1 MRERQD
7 GLLAEIYDKVC
18 QIQIKPLHLR
28 PEPRTSVP
36 SFDEERSIASLYSPG
51 SLEGPRAGGRGR
63 ASTEGSVSSPM
74 DDSGKDHSDG
84 NGLQPDDRQLAEKR
98 KVRGSYRHS
107 FVRKAQLKHE
117 ETAAAAS
124 LHLASLKAYSLN
136 AAPETGAL
144 RALGQAVVTSS
155 VFTGTI
161 TFLIFLNVVLLGV
174 EVDMSANL
182 GQDQVPLWFGT
193 VNAIIVLI
201 FVLEVFLKCLAY
213 GLHEFWCGADS
224 KWNIFDSCI
233 IAVSVVDTNVD
244 IWAQMM
250 AHSMATSTHLR
261 LMRSLR
267 LARALRGVRV
277 VRLFRYV
284 SALRT
289 LVLCI
294 VSTMASLV
302 WTLVLLVLIFYTFGV
317 ILTQLV
323 TDHCRD
329 ATVLNSGDL
338 NAVPSCDASLARYW
352 QSVPHSMLTL
362 FMSIS
367 GGVSWEDA
375 LRPLEAVSPL
385 AAGLMVCYIVLTVL
399 AVLNVVTGVF
409 CNTAIESAHAD
420 KDVAAIKQIHK
431 QAAQVQSLQQLGK
444 EFEEAMSQQKMAS
457 FLQSM
462 GISTGPAQADMA
474 RDCVSGFVPGTLHK
488 MLRRLKARLEEDG
501 VTTEIQAAIKHT
513 IETIEPSRQTEAAG
527 QHQVEAVA
535 WPGEEW
541 TVKFLCHR
549 CGTLADAEA
558 NIKGKCSRLG
568 VRRPMRARRGR
579 GSSQLARYNLER
591 LGYPIR
597 PKDSDTEAAQL
608 AAGLRQGP

>member
-1 MRERQD
+1 MDEPAVESATDSDPTTVSVEMDKLRFFLDSEFVHQREMRERQD

-18 QIQIKPLHLR
+18 QIQAKPLHLR
-28 PEPRTSVP
+28 PEPRTSLP

-51 SLEGPRAGGRGR
+51 SLDGPRAGGRGR
-63 ASTEGSVSSPM
+63 ASTEGSVSSQM
-74 DDSGKDHSDG
+74 DDSAKDHSDG
-84 NGLQPDDRQLAEKR
+84 DSLQPDRQLAEKR

-124 LHLASLKAYSLN
+124 LHLASLKAFKSLK

-144 RALGQAVVTSS
+144 RAIGQAVVTSS
-155 VFTGTI
+155 IFTGTI

-174 EVDMSANL
+174 EVDLSANL

-201 FVLEVFLKCLAY
+201 FVLEIFLKCLAY

-233 IAVSVVDTNVD
+233 IAVSVVETLIDL
-244 IWAQMM
+244 WAQMM

-329 ATVLNSGDL
+329 AAILNSGGDL
-338 NAVPSCDASLARYW
+338 NAVPSCDATLARYW

-385 AAGLMVCYIVLTVL
+385 AVGLMVCYIVLTVL

-431 QAAQVQSLQQLGK
+431 QAAQVQSLQNIFREMDTENCNVVSLQ

-462 GISTGPAQADMA
+462 GISTEDVWTLFMIMDADRSGLIDLEEFVSGCMKLCGPAKSLQFAMMSYENKLTRQAIKQLNVETADI
-474 RDCVSGFVPGTLHK
+474 
-488 MLRRLKARLEEDG
+488 RRGLARLEARAASPQREPVALKV
-501 VTTEIQAAIKHT
+501 VT
-513 IETIEPSRQTEAAG
+513 
-527 QHQVEAVA
+527 
-535 WPGEEW
+535 
-541 TVKFLCHR
+541 
-549 CGTLADAEA
+549 
-558 NIKGKCSRLG
+558 
-568 VRRPMRARRGR
+568 
-579 GSSQLARYNLER
+579 QL
-591 LGYPIR
+591 
-597 PKDSDTEAAQL
+597 
-608 AAGLRQGP
+608 